1 MMPPKSIIVAF
12 EVSAATFLMILMEF
26 AAAAELH
33 SVKKDSPTP
42 ELPSSSN
49 STNAKGAGASTNS
62 TTASPPGSPPQW
74 VKTDDSSLQTAF
86 LAFAAIGILLIFFI
100 IFRSYRLRTSRAER
114 RYGVLGNRN
123 TQELTPLP
131 MAVDEDSADDEQTLF
146 DASHR
151 SGGETQPRMVL

>member
-1 MMPPKSIIVAF
+1 MTPCSVAI
-12 EVSAATFLMILMEF
+12 EAITFLTAMMVC
-26 AAAAELH
+26 AAGD

-42 ELPSSSN
+42 ELPTSGN
-49 STNAKGAGASTNS
+49 STKSGNTTNVI
-62 TTASPPGSPPQW
+62 PPHW
-74 VKTDDSSLQTAF
+74 ARTDDNSLQTAF

-114 RYGVLGNRN
+114 RYGVQGNRN

-146 DASHR
+146 DASQR
-151 SGGETQPRMVL
+151 SEQPRMVL